1 MNQPG
6 SIIHPLDEFYAQSGR
21 SLPPCEQIDGELVP
35 EPYKTLL
42 VHENDMTPTLE
53 NFHGRGVHLR
63 LLGREQRGNEY
74 FRQVV
79 LQLEGTEQP
88 VEFGAIK
95 IHLERFSPTVR
106 RRILQEQWPLGHI
119 LKDFSIP
126 HASRPSAFLRIAS
139 DPLINSALGL
149 TGAQVLFGRRNTLF
163 NPSKRPLAE
172 IVEILPPVKSKEK

>member
-1 MNQPG
+1 
-6 SIIHPLDEFYAQSGR
+6 
-21 SLPPCEQIDGELVP
+21 
-35 EPYKTLL
+35 
-42 VHENDMTPTLE
+42 
-53 NFHGRGVHLR
+53 
-63 LLGREQRGNEY
+63 
-74 FRQVV
+74 
-79 LQLEGTEQP
+79 
-88 VEFGAIK
+88 
-95 IHLERFSPTVR
+95 SPTVR

-172 IVEILPPVKSKEK
+172 IVEILPPVKSKETVSPALPPSTKMERAWRIARL